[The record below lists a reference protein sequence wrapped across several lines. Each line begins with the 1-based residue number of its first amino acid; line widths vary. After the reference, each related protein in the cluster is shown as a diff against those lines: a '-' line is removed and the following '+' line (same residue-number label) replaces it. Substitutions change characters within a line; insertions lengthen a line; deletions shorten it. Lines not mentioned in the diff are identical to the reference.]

1 MQAQKEGTQVF
12 DFLSADNAMLEA
24 EKKYRD
30 ESGSNSGFS
39 TEQLAML
46 EQQEAI
52 TNER

>member
-30 ESGSNSGFS
+30 ESGSGFS
-39 TEQLAML
+39 AEQLAML